1 MVGPRNE
8 SPPFN
13 VDVVEQFCQLL
24 FLGGFHDGI
33 VKSDKV
39 IDIDADYLANCNR
52 VGDVAYISMELPLAQ
67 SFMELLMNHALK
79 PDCLP
84 LIFFTS
90 KSLLHGIESMFAPF
104 PAATKAHFILGLNRK
119 QLDTWFP
126 IFSLTRVHFVF
137 HCVEM

>member
-39 IDIDADYLANCNR
+39 TYIDADYPANRNR
-52 VGDVAYISMELPLAQ
+52 VSDAAYMAFPLAQ
-67 SFMELLMNHALK
+67 SFMEVVTHHALK
-79 PDCLP
+79 SDCLS
-84 LIFFTS
+84 LKFFTS
-90 KSLLHGIESMFAPF
+90 KSLLHGIEF
-104 PAATKAHFILGLNRK
+104 
-119 QLDTWFP
+119 
-126 IFSLTRVHFVF
+126 
-137 HCVEM
+137 